1 MGHTEIYARED
12 CIRREKPRL
21 KRSGRRTENPPALAV
36 GSVKSIEKVKA
47 YFESIGEAERI
58 LTFDESTATVQ
69 LAAEALGVTP
79 GHIAKTLSFLVDG
92 KPLLVVL
99 AGDARMDNHK
109 FKEAFQKKGRMIPA
123 ADVEALVGH
132 APGGVCPFCVKEGVP
147 VYLDT
152 SLHAY
157 ETVYPA
163 AGDDHSAVRM
173 TPEELYEFARA
184 AGWVDIHKDI

>member
-1 MGHTEIYARED
+1 MA
-12 CIRREKPRL
+12 
-21 KRSGRRTENPPALAV
+21 
-36 GSVKSIEKVKA
+36 IEKVKA
-47 YFESIGEAERI
+47 YFEDLGESDRI
-58 LTFDESTATVQ
+58 LTFAESTATVE
-69 LAAEALGVTP
+69 LAAEAVGVTP

-109 FKEAFQKKGRMIPA
+109 FKEAFHKKGRMIPA
-123 ADVEALVGH
+123 DDVEALVGH
-132 APGGVCPFCVKEGVP
+132 APGGVCPFCVKEDVP

-173 TPEELYEFARA
+173 TPEELYAFAHPS
-184 AGWVDIHKDI
+184 GWVDIHKE

>member
-1 MGHTEIYARED
+1 MT
-12 CIRREKPRL
+12 
-21 KRSGRRTENPPALAV
+21 
-36 GSVKSIEKVKA
+36 IEKVKA
-47 YFESIGEAERI
+47 YFENLGEAARI
-58 LTFDESTATVQ
+58 LTFAESTATVEF
-69 LAAEALGVTP
+69 AAEVLGVSS

-109 FKEAFQKKGRMIPA
+109 FKTAFGKKGRMIPA
-123 ADVEALVGH
+123 DDVETLVGH
-132 APGGVCPFCVKEGVP
+132 APGGVCPFAVKYGVP

-163 AGDDHSAVRM
+163 AGDDHSAIRM
-173 TPEELYEFARA
+173 TPEELFHFAHA
-184 AGWVDIHKDI
+184 AGWVDIHKEA

>member
-1 MGHTEIYARED
+1 MA
-12 CIRREKPRL
+12 
-21 KRSGRRTENPPALAV
+21 
-36 GSVKSIEKVKA
+36 IEKVKA
-47 YFESIGEAERI
+47 YFEDLGESDRI
-58 LTFDESTATVQ
+58 LTFAESTATVE
-69 LAAEALGVTP
+69 LAAEAVGVTP

-109 FKEAFQKKGRMIPA
+109 FKEAFHKKGRMIPA
-123 ADVEALVGH
+123 DDVEALVGH
-132 APGGVCPFCVKEGVP
+132 APGGVCPFCVKEDVP

-163 AGDDHSAVRM
+163 AGDDHSAICM
-173 TPEELYEFARA
+173 TPEELYAFAHA
-184 AGWVDIHKDI
+184 SGWVDIHKE

>member
-1 MGHTEIYARED
+1 MA
-12 CIRREKPRL
+12 
-21 KRSGRRTENPPALAV
+21 
-36 GSVKSIEKVKA
+36 IEKVKA
-47 YFESIGEAERI
+47 YFEDLGESDRI
-58 LTFDESTATVQ
+58 LTFAESTATVE
-69 LAAEALGVTP
+69 LAAEAVGVTP

-99 AGDARMDNHK
+99 MDNHK
-109 FKEAFQKKGRMIPA
+109 FKEAFHKKGRMIPA
-123 ADVEALVGH
+123 DDVEALVGH
-132 APGGVCPFCVKEGVP
+132 APGGVCPFCVKEDVP

-173 TPEELYEFARA
+173 TPEELYAFAHA
-184 AGWVDIHKDI
+184 SGWVDIHKE

>member
-1 MGHTEIYARED
+1 MA
-12 CIRREKPRL
+12 
-21 KRSGRRTENPPALAV
+21 
-36 GSVKSIEKVKA
+36 IEKVKA
-47 YFESIGEAERI
+47 YFEDLGESDRI
-58 LTFDESTATVQ
+58 LTFAESTATVE
-69 LAAEALGVTP
+69 LAAEAVGVTP

-109 FKEAFQKKGRMIPA
+109 FKEAFHKKGRMIPA
-123 ADVEALVGH
+123 DDVEALVGH
-132 APGGVCPFCVKEGVP
+132 APGGVCPFCVKEDVP

-163 AGDDHSAVRM
+163 AGDDHSAIRM
-173 TPEELYEFARA
+173 TPEELYAFAHA
-184 AGWVDIHKDI
+184 TAWVDIHKDS

>member
-1 MGHTEIYARED
+1 MA
-12 CIRREKPRL
+12 
-21 KRSGRRTENPPALAV
+21 
-36 GSVKSIEKVKA
+36 IEKVKA
-47 YFESIGEAERI
+47 YFEDLGESDRI
-58 LTFDESTATVQ
+58 LTFAESTATVE
-69 LAAEALGVTP
+69 LAAEAVGVTP

-109 FKEAFQKKGRMIPA
+109 FKEAFHKKGRMIPP
-123 ADVEALVGH
+123 ADVEVLVGH
-132 APGGVCPFCVKEGVP
+132 APGGVCPFCVKEDVP

-173 TPEELYEFARA
+173 TPEELYAFAHA
-184 AGWVDIHKDI
+184 SGWVDIHKE